1 MATGLPLQ
9 AQEVNPAI
17 RQELERRGLTVEEAR
32 REAARLG
39 IDLSDPVQAAA
50 RARELGVSEA
60 QIQSWLALEE
70 EAAQFRADSTG
81 LGSQDRLAPV
91 LSGLAVWSPSEVVFP
106 PRARTDRMDTVR
118 VRVPLR
124 DDLSGIRQ
132 VNLFLID
139 SLRADTLTALEVRR
153 VLGSPLDGVWQGLFE
168 LTPAQATA
176 VWSLLVEVTDQR
188 GLDNLIMPEERLVVR
203 REGEALTDEGAVADE
218 EDEGLAFFGY
228 ELFKQAFPGG
238 IDQPLAGAS
247 DSYLVGPGDEL
258 RLAVWGGTEFQ
269 YTLTVD
275 AEGRVFVPGVGQR
288 LVGGT
293 RLDALRRDMERWL
306 SQNYAGLMGDPP
318 TIFMDLSLTRL
329 RPVQVLVMGEVER
342 AGLHTIPSNATVFD
356 ALYAVVGVR

>member
-203 REGEALTDEGAVADE
+203 REGEAL
-218 EDEGLAFFGY
+218 
-228 ELFKQAFPGG
+228 
-238 IDQPLAGAS
+238 
-247 DSYLVGPGDEL
+247 
-258 RLAVWGGTEFQ
+258 
-269 YTLTVD
+269 
-275 AEGRVFVPGVGQR
+275 
-288 LVGGT
+288 
-293 RLDALRRDMERWL
+293 
-306 SQNYAGLMGDPP
+306 
-318 TIFMDLSLTRL
+318 
-329 RPVQVLVMGEVER
+329 
-342 AGLHTIPSNATVFD
+342 
-356 ALYAVVGVR
+356 